1 MIADPRTNAAHDR
14 RWALWL
20 FMFVGVVLHSSLCPP
35 NVHASV
41 LGAMA
46 RTCVVPAAGAPP
58 STGPSAEAS
67 TGPAADSGRLGD
79 AGGPC
84 APAPRPHHHAPC
96 GVMSHR
102 ASAQDRSAGSWQA
115 GAAPRCPLATPA
127 AGAEGAPGH
136 ARPWG
141 TSSRPPVRRS
151 GAGLLIDLCA
161 SRT

>member
-1 MIADPRTNAAHDR
+1 MNATHGR

-35 NVHASV
+35 NGHAGV
-41 LGAMA
+41 LGATA

-58 STGPSAEAS
+58 SGGT
-67 TGPAADSGRLGD
+67 TAADSGRAGD

-84 APAPRPHHHAPC
+84 APAPRPHHHPPC

-102 ASAQDRSAGSWQA
+102 TSTQDRSAGSWQV
-115 GAAPRCPLATPA
+115 GALPRCPLSAPS
-127 AGAEGAPGH
+127 AGATGALGH
-136 ARPWG
+136 ACAWG
-141 TSSRPPVRRS
+141 ASSRPPVRRS